1 MPQAAFARE
10 LRRPNVPNI
19 QGKSDGETMTY
30 QAPVDDILHALKT
43 AADLD
48 DLIAHGLLDGVDED
62 TIRAVINEAGK
73 FGAEV
78 LDPLSAPGDRV
89 GSKLIDGKVV
99 TPPGWAQA
107 YQQFAAGGWGA
118 LAAPEEWGGQNL
130 PQVVATA
137 AGEVWNASNLAF
149 GLCPL
154 LTFGAIDAVEAQG
167 NEELKRTYL
176 PKMVS
181 GEWTGTMNLTEPHAG
196 SDLSQLKTRAV
207 KHADGS
213 YRLTG
218 TKIFITYGDHEM
230 TENIIHLVLARLP
243 DAPHGTRGISLFLVP
258 KYLVNKDG
266 SLGARNDVECA
277 GLEHKL
283 GIHASPTCV
292 MKYGEK
298 GAGAIGY
305 LVGEENR
312 GLNVMF
318 IMMNAARLAVGVQ
331 GVAVAERATQL
342 ATAYAK
348 ERRQGRTAK
357 SLGGSTGDTMA
368 PIIEHADIRR
378 SLMTMKALTQAAR
391 AICLVTAKE
400 TDVARR
406 AKKDAER
413 AAAHARV
420 ALLTPVA
427 KAFATD
433 IGCEVASIGVQVH
446 GGMGFIEET
455 GAAQIYR
462 DARILPI
469 YEGTNGIQAID
480 LVTRK
485 LPLGGGKV
493 MEAYLAE
500 LKQTVDAVRASNHRE
515 LGRMGERLGEAVTA
529 LAEASR
535 WMGEVLSSNPDA
547 ALAGA
552 SPYLRLF
559 GLAAGGVYLAKGALA
574 AVRTGAANAQIVAVA
589 RFFAETLAT
598 AAPGLKETVLAGAE
612 ATLAMTPEALS
623 A

>member
-1 MPQAAFARE
+1 
-10 LRRPNVPNI
+10 
-19 QGKSDGETMTY
+19 MTY
-30 QAPVDDILHALKT
+30 QAPVDDILQALKS
-43 AADLD
+43 AAGLD
-48 DLIAHGLLDGVDED
+48 DLIGRGLLGGVDED
-62 TIRAVINEAGK
+62 TIRAVIEEAGK

-78 LDPLSAPGDRV
+78 LDPLSATGDRA

-99 TPPGWAQA
+99 TPEGWKEA

-118 LAAPEEWGGQNL
+118 LSAPEEWGGQNL
-130 PQVVATA
+130 PQVIATA
-137 AGEVWNASNLAF
+137 AGEVWNSANLAF

-154 LTFGAIDAVEAQG
+154 LTFGAIDAIEAQG
-167 NEELKRTYL
+167 SEELKRLYL

-196 SDLSQLKTRAV
+196 SDLSALKTRAV
-207 KHADGS
+207 KQPDGS
-213 YRLTG
+213 YRIFG
-218 TKIFITYGDHEM
+218 TKIFITYGDHEL
-230 TENIIHLVLARLP
+230 TDNIIHLVLARLP
-243 DAPHGTRGISLFLVP
+243 DAPPGTRGISLFLVP
-258 KYLVNKDG
+258 KVLVGKDG
-266 SLGARNDVECA
+266 SLGARNDVICA
-277 GLEHKL
+277 GVEHKL

-298 GAGAIGY
+298 GEGAVGY

-331 GVAVAERATQL
+331 GVAVAERATQR
-342 ATAYAK
+342 AITYAR
-348 ERRQGRTAK
+348 ERRQGRSAT
-357 SLGGSTGDTMA
+357 GGDGMA

-391 AICLVTAKE
+391 AICLVTARE

-406 AKKDAER
+406 AQNPAEQA
-413 AAAHARV
+413 AAAHRV

-427 KAFATD
+427 KAFSTD

-485 LPLGGGKV
+485 LPLEGGRIV
-493 MEAYLAE
+493 EAYIGELSATAE
-500 LKQTVDAVRASNHRE
+500 EVRRSNRPDF
-515 LGRMGERLGEAVTA
+515 GRMGERLGETIAA
-529 LAEASR
+529 LAESTR
-535 WMGEVLSSNPDA
+535 WMGGALRSNPEA

-552 SPYLRLF
+552 APYLRLF
-559 GLAAGGVYLAKGALA
+559 GLAAGGTYLARIALA
-574 AVRTGAANAQIVAVA
+574 AARDGAANAQAQQIAVA
-589 RFFAETLAT
+589 RFFAENLAT
-598 AAPGLKETVLAGAE
+598 AATGLKETVMTGADS
-612 ATLAMTPEALS
+612 TLALS

>member
-1 MPQAAFARE
+1 
-10 LRRPNVPNI
+10 
-19 QGKSDGETMTY
+19 MTY

-48 DLIAHGLLDGVDED
+48 DLIAHGLLDGLDED
-62 TIRAVINEAGK
+62 TIRAVIDEAGK

-78 LDPLSAPGDRV
+78 LDPLSAPGDRA

-99 TPPGWAQA
+99 TPPGWSQA

-137 AGEVWNASNLAF
+137 AGEGWNASNLAF

-167 NEELKRTYL
+167 SEELKRTYL

-181 GEWTGTMNLTEPHAG
+181 GAWTGTMNLTEPHAG

-207 KHADGS
+207 KQADGT

-243 DAPHGTRGISLFLVP
+243 DAPPGTRGISLFLVP
-258 KYLVNKDG
+258 KYLVTKDG
-266 SLGARNDVECA
+266 ALGARNDVVCA

-292 MKYGEK
+292 MKYGEQ

-342 ATAYAK
+342 AIAYAK
-348 ERRQGRTAK
+348 ERRQGRAAR
-357 SLGGSTGDTMA
+357 STGEAMA
-368 PIIEHADIRR
+368 PIIEHADVRR

-406 AKKDAER
+406 AKSEAER
-413 AAAHARV
+413 AAAQARV

-480 LVTRK
+480 LVMRK
-485 LPLGGGKV
+485 LPLEGGKV
-493 MEAYLAE
+493 VQAYLAE
-500 LKQTVDAVRASNHRE
+500 LKQTVDAVRAANHRE
-515 LGRMGERLGEAVTA
+515 FGRMGERLDEAVSA

-535 WMGEVLSSNPDA
+535 WIGKVLSANPDA

-559 GLAAGGVYLAKGALA
+559 GLTAGGVYLAKGALA
-574 AVRTGAANAQIVAVA
+574 GVRTGAANAQAVAVA

-612 ATLAMTPEALS
+612 ATLAMTPEALT

>member
-1 MPQAAFARE
+1 
-10 LRRPNVPNI
+10 
-19 QGKSDGETMTY
+19 MTY

-43 AADLD
+43 AAGLD
-48 DLIAHGLLDGVDED
+48 DLIARGQLGGVDED
-62 TIRAVINEAGK
+62 TIRAVLEEAGK

-78 LDPLSAPGDRV
+78 LDPLSAPGDLA
-89 GSKLIDGKVV
+89 GSKLVDGKVV
-99 TPPGWAQA
+99 TPPGWKEA

-130 PQVVATA
+130 PQVIATA
-137 AGEVWNASNLAF
+137 AGEVWNSSNLAF

-167 NEELKRTYL
+167 SEELKRLYL

-196 SDLSQLKTRAV
+196 SDLSALKTRAV
-207 KHADGS
+207 KQADGS
-213 YRLTG
+213 YRITG

-230 TENIIHLVLARLP
+230 TDNIVHLVLARLP
-243 DAPHGTRGISLFLVP
+243 DAPPGTRGISLFLVP
-258 KYLVNKDG
+258 KFLVGKDG
-266 SLGARNDVECA
+266 ALGARNDVICA
-277 GLEHKL
+277 GVEHKL

-292 MKYGEK
+292 MKYGEGGD
-298 GAGAIGY
+298 GAVGY

-318 IMMNAARLAVGVQ
+318 IMMNAARLAVGTQ
-331 GVAVAERATQL
+331 GVAVAERATQR
-342 ATAYAK
+342 AFAYAK
-348 ERRQGRTAK
+348 ERRQGRAAQSAGT
-357 SLGGSTGDTMA
+357 GGGDGMA

-378 SLMTMKALTQAAR
+378 SLLTMKALTQAAR

-400 TDVARR
+400 TDVSRR
-406 AKKDAER
+406 AQNPAER
-413 AAAHARV
+413 AAASARV

-427 KAFATD
+427 KAFSTD

-485 LPLGGGKV
+485 LPLEGGKV
-493 MEAYLAE
+493 VEGYILE
-500 LKQTVDAVRASNHRE
+500 LKQTADAVRASNRPE
-515 LGRMGERLGEAVTA
+515 FGRMGERLGEAVAA
-529 LAEASR
+529 LAEATR
-535 WMGEVLSSNPDA
+535 WMGSALRSNPEG

-552 SPYLRLF
+552 SSYLRLF
-559 GLAAGGVYLAKGALA
+559 GLAAGGIYLAKGALA
-574 AVRTGAANAQIVAVA
+574 AARDGAVSGQAIAIA

-598 AAPGLKETVLAGAE
+598 AAPGLKETVIAGAD
-612 ATLAMTPEALS
+612 ATLALTPEALS

>member
-1 MPQAAFARE
+1 
-10 LRRPNVPNI
+10 
-19 QGKSDGETMTY
+19 MTY
-30 QAPVDDILHALKT
+30 QAPVDDILHSLKT
-43 AADLD
+43 AAGFD
-48 DLIAHGLLDGVDED
+48 DLVARGLLDGVDED
-62 TIRAVINEAGK
+62 TIRAVLAEAGK

-78 LDPLSAPGDRV
+78 LDPLSAPGDRA
-89 GSKLIDGKVV
+89 GSKLVDGKVV
-99 TPPGWAQA
+99 TPTGWKEA
-107 YQQFAAGGWGA
+107 YQQFAAGGWGS

-130 PQVVATA
+130 PQIIATA

-154 LTFGAIDAVEAQG
+154 LTFGAIDALEAQG
-167 NEELKRTYL
+167 SDALKALYL

-196 SDLSQLKTRAV
+196 SDLGVLTTRAV
-207 KHADGS
+207 KQADGS
-213 YRLTG
+213 YLLFG

-230 TENIIHLVLARLP
+230 TDNIVHLVLARLP
-243 DAPHGTRGISLFLVP
+243 DAPPGTRGISLFLVP

-266 SLGARNDVECA
+266 SLGARNDVICA
-277 GLEHKL
+277 GVEHKL

-298 GAGAIGY
+298 DGAIGY

-318 IMMNAARLAVGVQ
+318 IMMNAARLAVGTQ

-348 ERRQGRTAK
+348 ERRQGRAVTSK
-357 SLGGSTGDTMA
+357 GDGMA

-378 SLMTMKALTQAAR
+378 SLLTMKALTQAAR

-406 AKKDAER
+406 AKNPAER
-413 AAAHARV
+413 AAAQARV

-427 KAFATD
+427 KAFSTD

-485 LPLGGGKV
+485 LPLEGGKV
-493 MEAYLAE
+493 LEGYIVELGATVAE
-500 LKQTVDAVRASNHRE
+500 VRASNRPE
-515 LGRMGERLGEAVTA
+515 FGRMGERLGEAVVA

-535 WMGEVLSSNPDA
+535 WLGGALRSNPDA

-559 GLAAGGVYLAKGALA
+559 GLAAGGIYLAKGALA
-574 AVRTGAANAQIVAVA
+574 AARAGAANGQGEAAAQAIAIA
-589 RFFAETLAT
+589 RFFAENLVT
-598 AAPGLKETVLAGAE
+598 AAPGLKETVVAGAD
-612 ATLAMTPEALS
+612 ATLALTPQALS